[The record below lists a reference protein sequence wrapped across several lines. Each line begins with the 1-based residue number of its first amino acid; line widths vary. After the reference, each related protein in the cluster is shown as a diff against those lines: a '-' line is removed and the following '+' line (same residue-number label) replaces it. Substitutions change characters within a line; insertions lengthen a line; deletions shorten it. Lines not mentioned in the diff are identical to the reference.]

1 MQLRLWLSLSRDMVR
16 ILRIVCA
23 ICFCHPMALIVTMQ
37 LDATVA
43 VVAGVHVSAATSAAV
58 TSASSCHTPG
68 PPPEPSDSTASRS
81 AAMSTATAM
90 SPGSTHGSVQGCG
103 LDCPQPEVKRQRADR
118 QPHQAPGGGASL
130 DHHRTRHVAERG
142 ELAEALALAKRLL
155 GQHPGLAEYREVREL
170 SRRLGIW
177 QESCS
182 ELLAQWA
189 TARQYD
195 LLTDVYL
202 EEGEI
207 DQVLKLVKQYSCC
220 SAIPG
225 SDGVGVRVRSVPH

>member
-1 MQLRLWLSLSRDMVR
+1 
-16 ILRIVCA
+16 
-23 ICFCHPMALIVTMQ
+23 
-37 LDATVA
+37 
-43 VVAGVHVSAATSAAV
+43 
-58 TSASSCHTPG
+58 
-68 PPPEPSDSTASRS
+68 
-81 AAMSTATAM
+81 MSTATAM

-177 QESCS
+177 QESRS

-207 DQVLKLVKQYSCC
+207 DQALKLVKQYGRIY
-220 SAIPG
+220 AFAAGQLI
-225 SDGVGVRVRSVPH
+225 RVAQAASETHPRPPLKSTGNKRRS